1 MLGLIKKN
9 KKFIIL
15 FAMLFMA
22 GIIFQFFYSKIEIQ
36 LLINSAHTHF
46 LDIFFRYI
54 TFMGDGVFILGTV
67 LLLLFFKFRY
77 ALAVLLSYV
86 ASGILVQL
94 MKKVIFPH
102 SPRPYKVFEHYA
114 DFHFIDNVH
123 YYFHQSFPSGHSA
136 SIFGLMLILSTI
148 SSNRVH
154 QYLYF
159 TIALMVAFSRV
170 YLSQHFFLDILVGS
184 LIGTLS
190 GLFAWFCLSP
200 DSIKKKWL
208 DFSVFAFFK
217 QYAQRTYEAS
227 H

>member
-1 MLGLIKKN
+1 MLVLIKANN
-9 KKFIIL
+9 KFSIL
-15 FAMLFMA
+15 FGILFTA
-22 GIIFQFFYSKIEIQ
+22 GIIPHFFYSKIEIH
-36 LLINSAHTHF
+36 LLFNSVHNHI
-46 LDIFFRYI
+46 LDIFFQYI
-54 TFMGDGVFILGTV
+54 TLLGDGVFVIGSV

-94 MKKVIFPH
+94 MKNVIFPH

-114 DFHFIDNVH
+114 NFHFINNFH
-123 YYFHQSFPSGHSA
+123 YYHHHSFPSGHSA
-136 SIFGLMLILSTI
+136 NIFGLMLILSMI
-148 SSNRVH
+148 SNNRIN
-154 QYLYF
+154 QYIYF